1 MYGMLCDKIQK
12 YWKLYLVVLQ
22 AELETYDEMDRPN
35 LENTIRFMR
44 RADMAVGVSQGQN
57 EIDDMRKKAWISRVI
72 ATACLHNQ
80 FSFESFLA
88 HNPFEQRILQR
99 CEPFEAKGRDITC
112 VHVNSLDFSLNAG

>member
-1 MYGMLCDKIQK
+1 MLCDKIQK

-44 RADMAVGVSQGQN
+44 RADMAVGVSLGQN
-57 EIDDMRKKAWISRVI
+57 EIDDMRKKGLDI
-72 ATACLHNQ
+72 APHRKACLHNQ
-80 FSFESFLA
+80 FSFERFLA
-88 HNPFEQRILQR
+88 HNPFEQRILQP
-99 CEPFEAKGRDITC
+99 CEPFEANSRDITC